1 MQRLRRKLPK
11 NEAVILNVPPD
22 GLTYEEAIKKAK
34 DAVPNLK
41 ELGIEVVGTRR
52 TVAGN
57 VLIEV
62 KSKENADLFAKKL
75 TEKLGEEMSVRQT
88 TRTTPVLILGVD
100 ESLNAEEVRA
110 ELTKIDR
117 ELAHIKP
124 FTIQTGTNGWCTAM
138 IAAPIAVAIRL
149 TAVLKIKIGWNY
161 CRVRILEER
170 KKLCY
175 RCLEAGHLA
184 MNCRG
189 EDCTKCCFKCKKEG
203 HMAKE
208 CVEQPN
214 ITIRDSENNGTG
226 ITPQSEQPQGTK

>member
-1 MQRLRRKLPK
+1 MKRVQRLRRKLPK

-22 GLTYEEAIKKAK
+22 GLAYAEAIKKAK
-34 DAVPNLK
+34 YAVPNL
-41 ELGIEVVGTRR
+41 EEIRIEVVGTRR

-75 TEKLGEEMSVRQT
+75 TEKLGEEISVRHT
-88 TRTTPVLILGVD
+88 ARTTPVLISGVD

-124 FTIQTGTNGWCTAM
+124 FTIRTGTNGWCKAM
-138 IAAPIAVAIRL
+138 IAAPIAVTIRL
-149 TAVLKIKIGWNY
+149 AAGPKIKIGWNY

-170 KKLCY
+170 KRLC
-175 RCLEAGHLA
+175 
-184 MNCRG
+184 
-189 EDCTKCCFKCKKEG
+189 
-203 HMAKE
+203 
-208 CVEQPN
+208 
-214 ITIRDSENNGTG
+214 
-226 ITPQSEQPQGTK
+226 